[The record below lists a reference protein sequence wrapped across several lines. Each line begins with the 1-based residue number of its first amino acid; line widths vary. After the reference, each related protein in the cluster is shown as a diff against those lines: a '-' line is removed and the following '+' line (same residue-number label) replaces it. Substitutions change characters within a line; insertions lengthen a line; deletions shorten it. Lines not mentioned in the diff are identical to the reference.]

1 MEQGNFE
8 EFELDE
14 VIEELISNTL
24 TRIKRDRVRD
34 IIARLNAMNYLT
46 NLDVNFDLNDL
57 EERLTDVMYEHE
69 DDSTDAL
76 GDIVLSTFMDFTAE
90 CISDLGITLHE
101 DSKLSDILDVL
112 NSLYTVYTLDAV
124 VIPEIINILADNT
137 RDDVE
142 LLVDVLDDFTV
153 MDTGRLFKVIEDV
166 DNGTL
171 DNLKEYLEYKLFLKN
186 DDIDEEVKKNI
197 EYLLKADTMF
207 GSTSIVAKYVAGEE
221 FDSLGDAKVALYKV
235 LETLGENINLVP
247 YEIAATLYLLN
258 DEKEELSTLYSEEI
272 DLVIISWIGEDQNK
286 HNLVNNLVTE
296 VITKL
301 KFRS

>member
-69 DDSTDAL
+69 DDSKDAL

-171 DNLKEYLEYKLFLKN
+171 DKLKEYLEYKLFLKN

>member
-1 MEQGNFE
+1 MEQEDFE

-24 TRIKRDRVRD
+24 TRIKRDRIKE
-34 IIARLNAMNYLT
+34 IIARFNAMNYLT

-69 DDSTDAL
+69 DDSNDAI
-76 GDIVLSTFMDFTAE
+76 GDIILSTFMDFAAE
-90 CISDLGITLHE
+90 CISELGITLHE

-112 NSLYTVYTLDAV
+112 NSLYTVYTLDPN
-124 VIPEIINILADNT
+124 VIPEVINILVDNT

-142 LLVDVLDDFTV
+142 LLVDVLDDYTV
-153 MDTGRLFKVIEDV
+153 MDTSKLFEVIEDV

-171 DNLKEYLEYKLFLKN
+171 DKLKEYLEYKLFLKN
-186 DDIDEEVKKNI
+186 DDIDEEVTNNI
-197 EYLLKADTMF
+197 EYLLTVDTMF
-207 GSTSIVAKYVAGEE
+207 GSTSIVAKYIAGEE
-221 FDSLGDAKVALYKV
+221 FGSLGDAKVALYKV
-235 LETLGENINLVP
+235 LETLGENVNLVP

-258 DEKEELSTLYSEEI
+258 EEKEELSNLYSEEI

-301 KFRS
+301 KTRS

>member
-24 TRIKRDRVRD
+24 TRIKRDRIRD

-153 MDTGRLFKVIEDV
+153 MDTGRLFKVIDDV

-171 DNLKEYLEYKLFLKN
+171 DKLKEYLEYKLFLKN

>member
-1 MEQGNFE
+1 MEQEDFE

-24 TRIKRDRVRD
+24 TRIKRDRIKE
-34 IIARLNAMNYLT
+34 IIARFNAMNYLT

-69 DDSTDAL
+69 DDSNDAI
-76 GDIVLSTFMDFTAE
+76 GDIILSTFMDFAAE
-90 CISDLGITLHE
+90 CISELGITLHE

-112 NSLYTVYTLDAV
+112 NSLYTVYTLDPN
-124 VIPEIINILADNT
+124 VIPEVINILVDNT

-142 LLVDVLDDFTV
+142 LLVDVLDDYTV
-153 MDTGRLFKVIEDV
+153 MDTSKLFEVIEDV

-171 DNLKEYLEYKLFLKN
+171 DKLKEYLEYKLFLKN
-186 DDIDEEVKKNI
+186 DDIDEEVKNNI
-197 EYLLKADTMF
+197 EYLLKVDTMF
-207 GSTSIVAKYVAGEE
+207 GSTSIVAKYIAGEE
-221 FDSLGDAKVALYKV
+221 FGSLGDAKVALYKV
-235 LETLGENINLVP
+235 LETLGENVNLVP

-258 DEKEELSTLYSEEI
+258 EEKEELSNLYSEEI

-301 KFRS
+301 KTRS

>member
-1 MEQGNFE
+1 MEQEDFE

-24 TRIKRDRVRD
+24 TRIKRDRIKE
-34 IIARLNAMNYLT
+34 IIARFNAMNYLT

-69 DDSTDAL
+69 DDSNDAI
-76 GDIVLSTFMDFTAE
+76 GDIILSTFMDFAAE
-90 CISDLGITLHE
+90 CISELGITLHE
-101 DSKLSDILDVL
+101 DSKLSDILDIL
-112 NSLYTVYTLDAV
+112 NSLYTVYTLDPN
-124 VIPEIINILADNT
+124 VIPEVINILVDNT

-142 LLVDVLDDFTV
+142 LLVDVLDDYTV
-153 MDTGRLFKVIEDV
+153 MDTSKLFEVIEDV

-171 DNLKEYLEYKLFLKN
+171 DKLKEYLEYKLFLKN
-186 DDIDEEVKKNI
+186 DDIDEEVKNNI
-197 EYLLKADTMF
+197 EYLLKVDTMF
-207 GSTSIVAKYVAGEE
+207 GSTSIVAKYIAGEE
-221 FDSLGDAKVALYKV
+221 FGSLGDAKVALYKV
-235 LETLGENINLVP
+235 LETLGENVNLVP

-258 DEKEELSTLYSEEI
+258 EEKEELSNLYSEEI

-301 KFRS
+301 KTRS

>member
-153 MDTGRLFKVIEDV
+153 MDTGRLFKVIDDV

-171 DNLKEYLEYKLFLKN
+171 DKLKEYLEYKLFLKN

>member
-24 TRIKRDRVRD
+24 TRIKRDRIRD

-112 NSLYTVYTLDAV
+112 NSLYTVYTIDAV

-153 MDTGRLFKVIEDV
+153 MDTGRLFKVIDDV

-171 DNLKEYLEYKLFLKN
+171 DKLKEYLEYKLFLKN

>member
-1 MEQGNFE
+1 MEQDNLE

-24 TRIKRDRVRD
+24 TRIKRDRVKD

-46 NLDVNFDLNDL
+46 NLNVNFDLNDL

-69 DDSTDAL
+69 DDSSDAL

-90 CISDLGITLHE
+90 CISALGITLHE

-124 VIPEIINILADNT
+124 VIPEIINILADDT
-137 RDDVE
+137 RDDAE

-153 MDTGRLFKVIEDV
+153 MDTGRLFEVIEDV

-235 LETLGENINLVP
+235 LETLSENTNLVP